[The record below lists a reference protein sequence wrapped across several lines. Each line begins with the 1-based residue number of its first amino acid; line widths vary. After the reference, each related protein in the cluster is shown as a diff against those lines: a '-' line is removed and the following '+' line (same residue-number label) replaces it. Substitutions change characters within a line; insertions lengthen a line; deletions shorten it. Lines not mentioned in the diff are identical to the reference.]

1 MRAAQKIYENSIFPK
16 LAPHQRVILVPGVF
30 GNTPEGCAAHNLSCP
45 LDEQEAQ
52 IVLKLE
58 AYFEWAKAEPRIAGF
73 NPWHFDYRGSDQAA
87 PSNDMKLGAVRSTA
101 LSV

>member
-1 MRAAQKIYENSIFPK
+1 MRAARELYEKSIFPK
-16 LAPHQRVILVPGVF
+16 LASHQKVMLVPGVF

-45 LDEQEAQ
+45 LDEQQNQ

-73 NPWHFDYRGSDQAA
+73 NPYATETNLVLCVVERWFW
-87 PSNDMKLGAVRSTA
+87 PSTGRC
-101 LSV
+101 